1 MAAKRHKR
9 ISPDN
14 VRPPPVLPAV
24 GKPGLRLSRSELTVI
39 RRGMAVH
46 AASLGPKL
54 TWRGWRHIALACAI
68 GTEHLKQAAG
78 GRTDTPTY
86 IRAMSNFLKGTG
98 FAFLNKDDRAAAVRL
113 LACWDEIDAW
123 RSSLPDSRQKALN
136 NPREVERAYRT
147 AA

>member
-1 MAAKRHKR
+1 MATKRRKL

-24 GKPGLRLSRSELTVI
+24 LRPGLRLSRQELTVI

-46 AASLGPKL
+46 AASLRPKL

-68 GTEHLKQAAG
+68 GAEHLKKTAG

-86 IRAMSNFLKGTG
+86 IRAMHQFLRGTG
-98 FAFLNKDDRAAAVRL
+98 FAFLNKD
-113 LACWDEIDAW
+113 
-123 RSSLPDSRQKALN
+123 
-136 NPREVERAYRT
+136 
-147 AA
+147 